1 MKIRILK
8 RILKWILYFL
18 LIPLG
23 YLVVSLL
30 LTYITVNESENE
42 TDNSN
47 LVYLSS
53 NGVHLNIIINQNDLV
68 TELKYGLDYT
78 KYDQYLSFGWGD
90 ENFYLNTPTWSDLT
104 FWNAF
109 SALFINSRSLIHLNR
124 YSNIR
129 KYWIKISLSEDE
141 LKKLNHYIWETFKK
155 DFNGNI
161 IILPNS
167 GYTTNDDFYR
177 AKGSYSFFKTC
188 NTWVNSGFKESGLKA
203 CLWTPFDFG
212 LINKYK

>member
-1 MKIRILK
+1 
-8 RILKWILYFL
+8 
-18 LIPLG
+18 
-23 YLVVSLL
+23 
-30 LTYITVNESENE
+30 VNESENE

-53 NGVHLNIIINQNDLV
+53 NGVHLNIIIHQNDLDI
-68 TELKYGLDYT
+68 ELKYGLDCT
-78 KYDQYLSFGWGD
+78 KYDQYFSFGWGD
-90 ENFYLNTPTWSDLT
+90 ENFYLNTPTWDDLT
-104 FWNAF
+104 FGNAF
-109 SALFINSRSLIHLNR
+109 SALFLNSTSLIHFNR

-129 KYWIKISLSEDE
+129 KSWIKVSLSEAE
-141 LKKLNHYIWETFKK
+141 LKKLNLYILESFEK
-155 DFNGNI
+155 DFNGNK

-167 GYTTNDDFYR
+167 GYSTNDDFYR